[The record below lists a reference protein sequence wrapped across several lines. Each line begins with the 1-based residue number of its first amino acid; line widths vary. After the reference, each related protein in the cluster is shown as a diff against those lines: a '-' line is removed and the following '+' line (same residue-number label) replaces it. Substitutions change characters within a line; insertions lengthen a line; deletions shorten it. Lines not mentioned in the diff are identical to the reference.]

1 MRILLVEDDRRL
13 AEPLVAFLEQ
23 ERHAVTWLSD
33 GRTALDLLLRD
44 GVDLALL
51 DWMLPG
57 LDGLSIVREL
67 RRQGR
72 HTLVLMITGRDG
84 VDDLVEGLQEGADDY
99 LVKPFRMVEL
109 SARIR
114 SLERR
119 RERPFQGLVLRWGEL
134 ELEVAEGRALWRG
147 QPIALTAREL
157 RLLEWFLRHPG
168 RLVSRGQLLDQ
179 LWSMEAEAGEDTVK
193 THLNN
198 LRRKVR
204 ATAGVDPIETHHGL
218 GYRLREE
225 RP

>member
-1 MRILLVEDDRRL
+1 MRILLLEDDHRL

-33 GRTALDLLLRD
+33 GSAALDLLLRD
-44 GVDLALL
+44 EVDLALL

-57 LDGLSIVREL
+57 LDGLAIVRQL
-67 RRQGR
+67 RRR
-72 HTLVLMITGRDG
+72 ACHTLVLMITARDG
-84 VDDLVEGLQEGADDY
+84 VEDLVQGLQEGADDY
-99 LVKPFRMVEL
+99 LVNPFRMVEL

-119 RERPFQGLVLRWGEL
+119 LGRPFQGPVLRWRDL
-134 ELEVAEGRALWRG
+134 QVEVTEGRTLFQG
-147 QPIALTAREL
+147 QPLSLTAREY

-179 LWSMEAEAGEDTVK
+179 LWSMGAEAGEDTVK

-198 LRRKVR
+198 LRRKLR
-204 ATAGVDPIETHHGL
+204 ACCGEDPIETLHGL

-225 RP
+225 SA